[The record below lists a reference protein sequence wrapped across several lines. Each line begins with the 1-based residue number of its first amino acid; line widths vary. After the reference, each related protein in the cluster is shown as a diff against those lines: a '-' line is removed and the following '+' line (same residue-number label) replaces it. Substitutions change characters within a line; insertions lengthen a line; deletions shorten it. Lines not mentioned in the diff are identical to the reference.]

1 MTWHDSDLFLQHVGE
16 KAMWIRLAAGSDL
29 SGQGR
34 ICMIAPDRREMCRKL
49 LRPPLVI
56 SSDPT
61 SSCGLRHTK
70 CAVIQLLR
78 PPLELG
84 LSGGTRRKFWK

>member
-1 MTWHDSDLFLQHVGE
+1 M
-16 KAMWIRLAAGSDL
+16 RAGSDL

-34 ICMIAPDRREMCRKL
+34 ICMITLDRREMCRKL
-49 LRPPLVI
+49 LRPALVI

-78 PPLELG
+78 PPPGLEAHGESFGSESSYELI
-84 LSGGTRRKFWK
+84 